1 MKVLVTGGSGFL
13 GSHVADVLSDCGH
26 QVTILDIKESPYLM
40 KNQTMVIGDIL
51 DEKLLHKCV
60 QDQDIVYHFAAL
72 ADLNE
77 CVDRPADTVKFNILG
92 TVNLLEACCKN
103 DIQRFVFASTAYVYS
118 QSGYFYRASKQ
129 AAENYIEVYSE
140 LYGLHYT
147 ILRYGSL
154 YGPRADDRN
163 SIHRL
168 IKQALSEKKIKYHG
182 TGEEIRE
189 FIHVHDAAEASV
201 NILEED
207 YLNKN
212 LMITGIDSMRYKD
225 ILEMIREM
233 LNNKVEIE
241 IVPSDR
247 KAHYMV
253 TPYNFVPKSGKK
265 LTVNPHKDLGQGILE
280 CMQDIY
286 HEINSDNP

>member
-13 GSHVADVLSDCGH
+13 GSHVADVLSNRGH
-26 QVTILDIKESPYLM
+26 QVTVLDIKESQYLR
-40 KNQTMVIGDIL
+40 KDQKMVIGDIL

-60 QDQDIVYHFAAL
+60 RDQGIVYHFAAL
-72 ADLNE
+72 ADLDE
-77 CVDRPADTVKFNILG
+77 CVDRPIDSVKFNILG
-92 TVNLLEACCKN
+92 TVKLLDACRKN
-103 DIQRFVFASTAYVYS
+103 NINRFVFASTAYVYS
-118 QSGYFYRASKQ
+118 QTGYFYRVSKQ
-129 AAENYIEVYSE
+129 AAENYIEVYNK
-140 LYGLHYT
+140 LYGLPYT

-154 YGPRADDRN
+154 YGPRADAHN
-163 SIHRL
+163 SIYRL
-168 IKQALSEKKIKYHG
+168 IKQALSDKKIKYHG

-189 FIHVHDAAEASV
+189 FIHIHDAAEASV

-207 YLNKN
+207 YLDKN
-212 LMITGIDSMRYKD
+212 LMITGIDSVRYKD

-241 IVPSDR
+241 IVPSNR

-265 LTVNPHKDLGQGILE
+265 LTLNPHKDLGQGILE
-280 CMQDIY
+280 CMQEIY
-286 HEINSDNP
+286 HEINPDNR